1 MPSCTPADEK
11 RQRKKLQNRVNQ
23 RARRLRLKSNHQQ
36 HKDQP
41 TRPYSVHRWRVSE
54 HEASSPST
62 SLTEYHSHTL
72 PQTQSQTPIEPSIPT
87 SSFTTSIP
95 PDHLLHLIT
104 HNVFRALYTNKTLL
118 YNHSTA
124 LLPGPTPNSSIHLIH
139 EGLIF
144 PIYATTIPNT
154 CPSPIPASLFPT
166 PSQRTLT
173 HYSWIDLVPWPRMRE
188 NLIRWEMCFDHGE
201 FVKDLVGGYVMEGWE
216 LFDGLKGQ
224 DVNGRIGGRVVV
236 EVDDDDGEVT
246 GNARNGWIVWGE
258 PHWYIIECISM
269 AYYVFISTEKVNTSY
284 LLGVQTNVEQTLYLM
299 IIGLRLTLELKY
311 LSRKLSMINYTGLIE
326 HLWHNTTGEYI
337 TMGSLASSAAHN
349 WAQSVV
355 IAKQTGV
362 MKESIDLA

>member
-1 MPSCTPADEK
+1 MPSSTPADEK

-23 RARRLRLKSNHQQ
+23 RARRLRLKNNHQQ

-54 HEASSPST
+54 HETSPSSPST
-62 SLTEYHSHTL
+62 SLTKHHSSPL
-72 PQTQSQTPIEPSIPT
+72 SQTHSQTTTEPSIPT
-87 SSFTTSIP
+87 SPSTPSIP

-144 PIYATTIPNT
+144 PIYATTIPNSH
-154 CPSPIPASLFPT
+154 PSPIPTSLFPT

-188 NLIRWEMCFDHGE
+188 NLIKWEMCFDHGE
-201 FVKDLVGGYVMEGWE
+201 FVRDLVGGYVMEGWE
-216 LFDGLKGQ
+216 LFDGLQGQ
-224 DVNGRIGGRVVV
+224 DVNGRIGERVVV
-236 EVDDDDGEVT
+236 EVDGDDDGEVS
-246 GNARNGWIVWGE
+246 GNATNGWIVWGE
-258 PHWYIIECISM
+258 PHCKESWEVTPGFLRKWGWVVEGC
-269 AYYVFISTEKVNTSY
+269 TS
-284 LLGVQTNVEQTLYLM
+284 LL
-299 IIGLRLTLELKY
+299 RK
-311 LSRKLSMINYTGLIE
+311 KLSMINYTGLIE

-337 TMGSLASSAAHN
+337 TMGSLAISAAHN
-349 WAQSVV
+349 WALSEVV
-355 IAKQTGV
+355 IAKKTGV

>member
-1 MPSCTPADEK
+1 MPSSTPADEK

-54 HEASSPST
+54 HETSSPST
-62 SLTEYHSHTL
+62 SLTKSHSHNL
-72 PQTQSQTPIEPSIPT
+72 SKIQSQTPTEPSIPT
-87 SSFTTSIP
+87 SSSTTSIP

-144 PIYATTIPNT
+144 PIYAATIPNSH
-154 CPSPIPASLFPT
+154 PSPIPASLFPT

-201 FVKDLVGGYVMEGWE
+201 FVRDLVGGYVMEGWE
-216 LFDGLKGQ
+216 LFDGGLKGGGE

-236 EVDDDDGEVT
+236 EVDEDDDGDGEVS

-258 PHWYIIECISM
+258 PH
-269 AYYVFISTEKVNTSY
+269 
-284 LLGVQTNVEQTLYLM
+284 
-299 IIGLRLTLELKY
+299 
-311 LSRKLSMINYTGLIE
+311 
-326 HLWHNTTGEYI
+326 
-337 TMGSLASSAAHN
+337 
-349 WAQSVV
+349 
-355 IAKQTGV
+355 
-362 MKESIDLA
+362 

>member
-1 MPSCTPADEK
+1 MPSSTPADEK

-54 HEASSPST
+54 HETSSPST
-62 SLTEYHSHTL
+62 SLTKSHSHNL
-72 PQTQSQTPIEPSIPT
+72 SKIQSQTPTEPSIPT
-87 SSFTTSIP
+87 SSSTTSIP

-144 PIYATTIPNT
+144 PIYAATIPNSH
-154 CPSPIPASLFPT
+154 PSPIPASLFPT

-201 FVKDLVGGYVMEGWE
+201 FVRDLVGGYVMEGWE
-216 LFDGLKGQ
+216 LFDGGLKGGGE

-236 EVDDDDGEVT
+236 EVDEDDDGDGEVS

-258 PHWYIIECISM
+258 PHC
-269 AYYVFISTEKVNTSY
+269 
-284 LLGVQTNVEQTLYLM
+284 
-299 IIGLRLTLELKY
+299 
-311 LSRKLSMINYTGLIE
+311 
-326 HLWHNTTGEYI
+326 
-337 TMGSLASSAAHN
+337 
-349 WAQSVV
+349 
-355 IAKQTGV
+355 
-362 MKESIDLA
+362 KESWEVTPGFLRKWGWVVEGCVEEVVRWSNYWRVGRGEGEIRVVST